1 MQAAHTV
8 EPVPSTTLGG
18 DHDRTDVQRFHLPL
32 RNPPARRGADAH
44 AGFIEPVRKH
54 IRCLR
59 VETEEQAV
67 RTFSLEEYADA
78 VRGSHDPVDVLWL
91 ERQFRKGGRLEGLA
105 FKSGRKW
112 RGTADQIDAAIE
124 RLTPK
129 PVAVPSVPS
138 TSGMCKTTQR
148 RLSA

>member
-1 MQAAHTV
+1 MTQ
-8 EPVPSTTLGG
+8 
-18 DHDRTDVQRFHLPL
+18 RTY
-32 RNPPARRGADAH
+32 
-44 AGFIEPVRKH
+44 
-54 IRCLR
+54 
-59 VETEEQAV
+59 
-67 RTFSLEEYADA
+67 SLEEYADA

>member
-1 MQAAHTV
+1 MIRLSTSPTRSSSGWTEAVDDATFLAASEVAALYPET
-8 EPVPSTTLGG
+8 ET
-18 DHDRTDVQRFHLPL
+18 
-32 RNPPARRGADAH
+32 
-44 AGFIEPVRKH
+44 
-54 IRCLR
+54 RCLR

-78 VRGSHDPVDVLWL
+78 VRGSHDPVDVMWL